1 MNTLTKE
8 QAQRL
13 FAECLNTEVREAL
26 DQLLKSIR
34 KAVVD
39 VGDQWKLMLKLEKIP
54 GVTCVQDNY
63 DNPEGEDDNIV
74 HPGYVRGCKR
84 KKDEPKNDFETFRV
98 FATLYSDT
106 SSRKGKKIGVMIP
119 YYWNW
124 RYRFAIISQF
134 AVLQIGRSGD
144 DELQGVF
151 IFDTFFDHELEMV
164 LDDVELNEN
173 NRLLYITQ
181 NEKKGSQ

>member
-1 MNTLTKE
+1 MNTLTSE

-13 FAECLNTEVREAL
+13 FAECFTPEVSEAME
-26 DQLLKSIR
+26 QLLKSIR
-34 KAVVD
+34 KAIVD
-39 VGDQWKLMLKLEKIP
+39 VGDQWKLRLKLEKIS

-63 DNPEGEDDNIV
+63 DNSEDDTIA
-74 HPGYVRGCKR
+74 HPGYVRGCRR

-124 RYRFAIISQF
+124 RYRFAIISHL
-134 AVLQIGRSGD
+134 AVLRIGRSGD
-144 DELQGVF
+144 DELQDVF
-151 IFDTFFDHELEMV
+151 IFDTFFYHELLDV
-164 LDDVELNEN
+164 LDGVELNEN
-173 NRLLYITQ
+173 NRLLYITH